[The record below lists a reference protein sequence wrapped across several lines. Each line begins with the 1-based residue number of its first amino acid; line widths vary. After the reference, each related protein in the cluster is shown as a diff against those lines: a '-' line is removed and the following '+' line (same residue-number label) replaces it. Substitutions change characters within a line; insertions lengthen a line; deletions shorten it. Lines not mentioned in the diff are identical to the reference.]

1 MLWLRVPEKVYIKK
15 GCMPVALREL
25 KDVMGRK
32 RAFIV
37 TDTESYK
44 SGRTAPVE
52 RLLDCINIQHTS
64 FYEIDGEVT
73 LCNIQS
79 GAKAAALFEPDV
91 IIAVGGGSA
100 MDGAKLIRIMYEV
113 PDTDIKALSER
124 FCDIR
129 KREELFP
136 RTNVKAALVT
146 VPAASGTGEEVT
158 PYAAFYDDE
167 KRYVIADYEVMPEFA
182 VVDPD
187 FMITQTREEIAA
199 AASAAMVNIISAYE
213 SKNSTEYTDGFVIK
227 ALANVIGFLPSY
239 IENGSNDPYGCE
251 KLAQASCMAG
261 MAYANTEHISDAA
274 YTVSELAD
282 RAEKGISKD
291 NALLERYAELGAA
304 VGIEGGSVEE
314 RAYGIVAK
322 IKEMAEL
329 LA

>member
-1 MLWLRVPEKVYIKK
+1 
-15 GCMPVALREL
+15 MPVALREL

-199 AASAAMVNIISAYE
+199 AASAAKTVCGNAAAAGPLVRYSAALSTAARIFLLFMSVSSYSPARTFHAIE
-213 SKNSTEYTDGFVIK
+213 SLTNRILSGVRFIFDPGQIVTPGSTT
-227 ALANVIGFLPSY
+227 
-239 IENGSNDPYGCE
+239 
-251 KLAQASCMAG
+251 AG
-261 MAYANTEHISDAA
+261 A
-274 YTVSELAD
+274 
-282 RAEKGISKD
+282 R
-291 NALLERYAELGAA
+291 
-304 VGIEGGSVEE
+304 
-314 RAYGIVAK
+314 
-322 IKEMAEL
+322 
-329 LA
+329 